1 MDTITTIE
9 WPRRGIPFA
18 DFAKMA
24 EKEKRGGKQTNQAF
38 SMTYSNHTSAY
49 LISLAAD
56 LDLPAQTGAFP
67 ADCDPDT
74 RELLAELDRRGLR
87 CEAE

>member
-1 MDTITTIE
+1 
-9 WPRRGIPFA
+9 
-18 DFAKMA
+18 
-24 EKEKRGGKQTNQAF
+24 
-38 SMTYSNHTSAY
+38 MTYSNHTSAY